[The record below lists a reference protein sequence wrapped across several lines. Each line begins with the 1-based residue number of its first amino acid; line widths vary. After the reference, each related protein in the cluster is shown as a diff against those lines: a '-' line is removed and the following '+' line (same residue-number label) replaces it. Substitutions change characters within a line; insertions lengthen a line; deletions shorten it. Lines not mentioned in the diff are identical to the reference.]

1 MKLDVRWLVAGSVV
15 LVCVPAQATVYKC
28 EANGKTVYADAPCTN
43 AKQTEVDVSPS
54 LQGDQQTQASAQA
67 RAQDEV
73 RRADAAVEAA
83 RKRHDAD
90 ARRRADVAVADRK
103 AEEARL
109 LKEAA
114 EAERA
119 AAQARDSRKLSKP
132 TKPKTTKPKSVTH
145 PDKDSSVFVGVR

>member
-1 MKLDVRWLVAGSVV
+1 MKRSVWWSLAGSFLV
-15 LVCVPAQATVYKC
+15 LVSNASAAVYKC
-28 EANGKTVYADAPCTN
+28 EANGKTIYSDSPCAN
-43 AKQTEVDVSPS
+43 AKQTEVDVSPA
-54 LQGDQQTQASAQA
+54 LEGDEQTRSNAQA

-73 RRADAAVEAA
+73 RRADAAVDAA

-90 ARRRADVAVADRK
+90 AKRRADVAVAERN

-119 AAQARDSRKLSKP
+119 AAQARESHKLSKP
-132 TKPKTTKPKSVTH
+132 AKPKTTKPKSVTR
-145 PDKDSSVFVGVR
+145 PEKDNSVFVGVR